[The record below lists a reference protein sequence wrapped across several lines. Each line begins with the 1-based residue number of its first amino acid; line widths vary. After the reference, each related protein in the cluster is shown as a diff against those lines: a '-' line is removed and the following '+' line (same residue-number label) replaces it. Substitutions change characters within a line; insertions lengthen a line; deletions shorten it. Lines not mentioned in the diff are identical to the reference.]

1 MQWRAECINPAQ
13 WGREAQRS
21 AARAG
26 SQRSQRSHRCQG
38 CLSLRRSSS
47 SSSSRAGTAG
57 LHTQGTTLPT
67 PAHHATLVNHGVSP
81 PLPEHPTAIHGNT
94 PWLPHRL
101 VHCPDCHSCTAWHH
115 AHATHP
121 SGCAPP
127 EIPITDNFQKKPRSH
142 SCLAHA
148 NAGGAVD
155 LTLQPRLCSACTR
168 GTVQERPCNKE
179 GAGHCGARSNSADTP
194 NCGSENSFAASVT
207 KLLHKSVRATPS
219 IVLTGSTAAFPLHAP
234 WQHTLVRSTR
244 SHRTH

>member
-1 MQWRAECINPAQ
+1 MHWQADCINLAQ

-47 SSSSRAGTAG
+47 SGKCRAGTAG
-57 LHTQGTTLPT
+57 LHTQCTTLPT
-67 PAHHATLVNHGVSP
+67 PAHIATLVKHGVFH
-81 PLPEHPTAIHGNT
+81 PLPEHLTAIHGNT
-94 PWLPHRL
+94 SWLPHRL
-101 VHCPDCHSCTAWHH
+101 VRCPDCHSCTAWHR
-115 AHATHP
+115 AHATP

-127 EIPITDNFQKKPRSH
+127 EIPVTDKSPKKPPSH

-168 GTVQERPCNKE
+168 DTVQESSCHKE
-179 GAGHCGARSNSADTP
+179 GAGHCGARGNSADTP
-194 NCGSENSFAASVT
+194 HGPSNKLFCACYKTFAQGCMFCSLLRASRFFT
-207 KLLHKSVRATPS
+207 Q
-219 IVLTGSTAAFPLHAP
+219 F
-234 WQHTLVRSTR
+234 
-244 SHRTH
+244 